1 MTTIKTLDDLN
12 KLRDELI
19 AKRQAKSAEGDK
31 QVIVAMGTCGIA
43 AGADETMKDILAA
56 IEKQGLK
63 GITVKQAGCVGLCG
77 REPIVQVVIEGQPI
91 VTYGN
96 VHTELAERI
105 LSEHL
110 VDGKPIPSAIIH

>member
-12 KLRDELI
+12 KLRNELL
-19 AKRQAKSAEGDK
+19 AKRQAESAEGVK

-43 AGADETMKDILAA
+43 AGARDTMKAILAA

-63 GITVKQAGCVGLCG
+63 GITVKQAGCIGLCG
-77 REPIVQVVIEGQPI
+77 REPIVQIMIEDQPI
-91 VTYGN
+91 ITYGN
-96 VHTELAERI
+96 VHAELAERI

-110 VDGKPIPSAIIH
+110 SDGKPVTEAIIH